1 MLLDL
6 ESSERSEKGNC
17 LDYRIQLELVVPLGK
32 EENFAVEEVEKD
44 LPEEEEMKT
53 FSLNL

>member
-6 ESSERSEKGNC
+6 ESSERFERGNC
-17 LDYRIQLELVVPLGK
+17 LDYRIQLELVVPWEK
-32 EENFAVEEVEKD
+32 EESFAVEEVGKD

-53 FSLNL
+53 FSLTL